1 MKRLVELHSKS
12 QYPSFY
18 LSDQTCNYS
27 VKLTPLVN
35 ANSLYIV
42 ISHKKEL
49 LTKRKKSKYK
59 IAFYTIS
66 EVMSPKDMKD
76 KCNPRK
82 RSIIGV

>member
-49 LTKRKKSKYK
+49 LTKRKRDEH
-59 IAFYTIS
+59 FYCRCPS
-66 EVMSPKDMKD
+66 FQRCEKGLV
-76 KCNPRK
+76 
-82 RSIIGV
+82 

>member
-49 LTKRKKSKYK
+49 LAKRKRDEHSYCRCSS
-59 IAFYTIS
+59 FRRC
-66 EVMSPKDMKD
+66 EEGLV
-76 KCNPRK
+76 
-82 RSIIGV
+82 

>member
-42 ISHKKEL
+42 IYTKKRITGQKKKRRAFL
-49 LTKRKKSKYK
+49 LPM
-59 IAFYTIS
+59 FVIS
-66 EVMSPKDMKD
+66 TL
-76 KCNPRK
+76 
-82 RSIIGV
+82 

>member
-42 ISHKKEL
+42 ISHKKKNYWPKEKETSIL
-49 LTKRKKSKYK
+49 VADVRHFDVVKK
-59 IAFYTIS
+59 
-66 EVMSPKDMKD
+66 V
-76 KCNPRK
+76 
-82 RSIIGV
+82 

>member
-42 ISHKKEL
+42 IYIKKRIAGQKK
-49 LTKRKKSKYK
+49 KR
-59 IAFYTIS
+59 
-66 EVMSPKDMKD
+66 
-76 KCNPRK
+76 
-82 RSIIGV
+82 

>member
-42 ISHKKEL
+42 ISLKKNYINQKK
-49 LTKRKKSKYK
+49 KR
-59 IAFYTIS
+59 
-66 EVMSPKDMKD
+66 
-76 KCNPRK
+76 
-82 RSIIGV
+82 RSIFIADVRHFDVDEEGLV